1 MAKPHVEASPMRSS
15 VVERAAVLGV
25 LAAGLCEA
33 GRGCAE
39 SGAMVEAR

>member
-1 MAKPHVEASPMRSS
+1 MAKPHAEASPMRSS
-15 VVERAAVLGV
+15 VVERAAVLAV
-25 LAAGLCEA
+25 LAPGVREA